1 MSLPPDPNAVPHE
14 GEEGRPPLPPQ
25 RYGEAA
31 QPSATSPE
39 PTQSGPT
46 QTEPT
51 RTQPT
56 TMDRLEAVSGPLAF
70 ALFMVCGFLLDG
82 WAWSWLFF
90 LLPGIVYTWNRAG
103 HRG

>member
-1 MSLPPDPNAVPHE
+1 MSLSPDPNAVPHE

-25 RYGEAA
+25 RYGEVAHPA
-31 QPSATSPE
+31 STQPAPTSPE
-39 PTQSGPT
+39 PTKP
-46 QTEPT
+46 E
-51 RTQPT
+51 PT

-103 HRG
+103 RGD